1 MKLEDGI
8 LDGLTLKSNVAFA
21 SNTKRK
27 LELQIIIPM
36 IANQPLKIKLDA
48 VLVIKKDIV

>member
-1 MKLEDGI
+1 MKLEDGT
-8 LDGLTLKSNVAFA
+8 LDDLTLKSDVAFA

-27 LELQIIIPM
+27 LELQITILII
-36 IANQPLKIKLDA
+36 ASQLLKIKLDV